1 MTALFLI
8 LLDNPFAAKS
18 VSLQLSFGAVV
29 GLLWLSPKLYRGLAG
44 ESAMSDLKKYLD
56 KQLADPAFA
65 EEYEKQRPEY
75 EAIRAMIAAR
85 LDSNMTQKELAEKT
99 GIRQS
104 NLSRIENGTCSPTV
118 ETLSRIAA
126 GLGKQLKIEFY

>member
-1 MTALFLI
+1 M
-8 LLDNPFAAKS
+8 N
-18 VSLQLSFGAVV
+18 
-29 GLLWLSPKLYRGLAG
+29 
-44 ESAMSDLKKYLD
+44 DLKNYRN
-56 KQLADPAFA
+56 KQLANAEFA
-65 EEYEKQRPEY
+65 VEYEKLRPEY

-104 NLSRIENGTCSPTV
+104 NISRIESGTCSPTI

-126 GLGKQLKIEFY
+126 GLGKRLKIEFQ